1 MRRLNVTIFILR
13 LEMTQA
19 EFNEVIVKN
28 QEIQKRNPF
37 GSKEHRAA
45 YDAIREAVK
54 EFHGNDIGE
63 YEE

>member
-1 MRRLNVTIFILR
+1 
-13 LEMTQA
+13 MTQA